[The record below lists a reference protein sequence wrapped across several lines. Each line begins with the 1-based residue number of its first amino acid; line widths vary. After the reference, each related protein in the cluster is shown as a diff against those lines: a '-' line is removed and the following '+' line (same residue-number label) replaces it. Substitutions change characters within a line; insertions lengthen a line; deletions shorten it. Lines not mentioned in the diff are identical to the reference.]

1 MKAPLTY
8 AQQLRGWAIMCRIPF
23 LLVGML
29 PLALGFTIAWRL
41 RGIFDLGLFCLAEL
55 AVVLIML
62 STHFAGECFDYN
74 EDMSSYNV
82 GKSRFAGGS
91 GAIPAGLALP
101 SSARKASIICIL
113 LAVLVGLVIQFVY
126 RTGPWTIPLGT
137 IGILGGFLYSTPP
150 VRWVSTGFGE
160 LWIGVCY
167 GFLPVIVGYYL
178 PTKEFEPLLLIVSI
192 PIAATIFNVI
202 LANEFPDFESDR
214 SAGKLNLLVKTG
226 KRNGARIYFLV
237 AMISWMAAI
246 LAVRFGTPPSFLI
259 YYSIPFIVSFLVT
272 MAFLAG
278 KWRDRQWLELMCG
291 LGILVNVGTSLS
303 FLIAFLGHPLAL

>member
-1 MKAPLTY
+1 
-8 AQQLRGWAIMCRIPF
+8 
-23 LLVGML
+23 
-29 PLALGFTIAWRL
+29 
-41 RGIFDLGLFCLAEL
+41 
-55 AVVLIML
+55 
-62 STHFAGECFDYN
+62 
-74 EDMSSYNV
+74 
-82 GKSRFAGGS
+82 
-91 GAIPAGLALP
+91 
-101 SSARKASIICIL
+101 
-113 LAVLVGLVIQFVY
+113 
-126 RTGPWTIPLGT
+126 
-137 IGILGGFLYSTPP
+137 
-150 VRWVSTGFGE
+150 
-160 LWIGVCY
+160 
-167 GFLPVIVGYYL
+167 VGYYL

-214 SAGKLNLLVKTG
+214 SAGKLNLLVKIG

-237 AMISWMAAI
+237 AMLSWMAAI

-259 YYSIPFIVSFLVT
+259 YYSIPFIVSFFVT